1 MHKSR
6 LTRRAALARLTGI
19 WLLGVVSAW
28 SLLAVWHTAPASAV
42 DVSPLEPLTG
52 RWVGEGRLGVKGNP
66 TEQVKCRVTYVYV
79 QDGDQL
85 KQNIRC
91 ASAGGHVEV
100 HSVVSHVAG
109 KLTGT
114 WQEVV
119 RNMSGD
125 LAGTVT
131 PRGFK
136 VAVRGE
142 SLTANMDIILVKG
155 KQVIEIQFINS
166 TLLGLTLVLERG

>member
-1 MHKSR
+1 MRRSGF
-6 LTRRAALARLTGI
+6 TRRSAGWRLAGALLLVGAAI
-19 WLLGVVSAW
+19 LGM
-28 SLLAVWHTAPASAV
+28 AVWRALPASAV
-42 DVSPLEPLTG
+42 DISPLEGLAG

-85 KQNIRC
+85 KQSIRC
-91 ASAGGHVEV
+91 ASAGGNVEV
-100 HSVVSHVAG
+100 HSVVAHVAG

-119 RNMSGD
+119 RNLSGD
-125 LAGTVT
+125 LSGTVT

-136 VAVRGE
+136 VNVRGAD
-142 SLTANMDIILVKG
+142 LTANMDIILVNA

-166 TLLGLTLVLERG
+166 SLLGLTLVLERG